1 MNNKKELKRHAREA
15 QERKQANKVVNGIF
29 IALIALV
36 VIAMFSYYALT
47 H

>member
-1 MNNKKELKRHAREA
+1 MNMKKDSKRHAREA

-29 IALIALV
+29 IALILLV
-36 VIAMFSYYALT
+36 VLAMFSYYALT